1 MAGVEHKDL
10 NIENI
15 LYKNERMN
23 GGGRYRFQV
32 IDTNRMQIRRCLSM
46 HWRLRNMRRL
56 SCRTPA
62 YLYILHCYAELL
74 RTNTDEVQL
83 KGVVCRLIFEWRRHT
98 KRKIK
103 SIFRRNKHLL
113 KS

>member
-1 MAGVEHKDL
+1 
-10 NIENI
+10 
-15 LYKNERMN
+15 MN

-83 KGVVCRLIFEWRRHT
+83 KGVVCRLIFEWRRRT

>member
-1 MAGVEHKDL
+1 
-10 NIENI
+10 
-15 LYKNERMN
+15 MN

-62 YLYILHCYAELL
+62 YLTVSLCGAVG
-74 RTNTDEVQL
+74 TNTGGVQL
-83 KGVVCRLIFEWRRHT
+83 KGVVCRLIFEWRRHA
-98 KRKIK
+98 KRKI
-103 SIFRRNKHLL
+103 
-113 KS
+113 